1 MQIKLNLNSIRYT
14 YGKLETIKSTYL
26 KVKKGFIFFNKIE
39 NQLYKKEI
47 IDSQNVIVLDFTFL
61 DTIGP
66 FEIYVNG
73 VKFSYCE
80 KFEFISDVKID
91 IPSDQKLKG
100 LNVLEAYNRF
110 NYPMPYI
117 IETGLVQIR
126 SLHNKMG
133 YAFIIKIDELDCD
146 DISVHVKH
154 KDHVDIYSD
163 F

>member
-14 YGKLETIKSTYL
+14 YGKLETIKSIYL
-26 KVKKGFIFFNKIE
+26 KVKKSFILFNKIE
-39 NQLYKKEI
+39 NKLYRKEI

-61 DTIGP
+61 DTICP

-80 KFEFISDVKID
+80 KFKFISDVKID

-110 NYPMPYI
+110 NYPI
-117 IETGLVQIR
+117 CVIETGLVQIR
-126 SLHNKMG
+126 SLHNKIGCALIMEV
-133 YAFIIKIDELDCD
+133 DELDCD
-146 DISVHVKH
+146 DILVHLKY